1 MRNPFSTQSGIRS
14 VFAGTRDQGQ
24 RNPLRGASLLLLAL
38 IVGSSFT
45 VPGSYSAEGFKRT
58 RPERSYAGAGAIK
71 LWPAVTALSL
81 RPNHFRSVA
90 AYFNVAPTVE
100 CYTSS
105 GAWQNDTF
113 AVQTAPF
120 VAQFDMTPNTAN
132 MDGVTGLAFD
142 PALYY
147 DDLAAIVRFNAPG
160 FIDAIDGDE
169 YHAETV
175 IPYTPGLTYH
185 FRLLVYPAS
194 HMYTIYVTPPNSAET
209 VLGANF
215 RFRSSQSST
224 SSLSDWSLYSEVPSH
239 TVCGFEVAGF
249 ASSDT
254 FSPTANVSNPLANAT
269 VSGSV
274 NVSAN
279 ASDTIGVVGVQL
291 KVDGLPIGNEILG
304 TLTTPYTTS
313 WDTTAV
319 PNGTHIITATAR
331 DAAGNAVTS
340 VPVTVTVNNVPSTAA
355 CPASTSIF
363 QNKPIAMQSAQFQA
377 SFDATPNL
385 SNMDGH
391 TGFSYG
397 TADAPPRLAVDVRFN
412 SSGFIDA
419 RNGGSF
425 ASNASIS
432 YVAGQKYHFRLII
445 NPNTHLY
452 TVFVTPPGSP
462 EISLGTNFAF
472 EINFSIL
479 NYWVLYSPT
488 GSLSICNFTV
498 GPVSP
503 SPDFSLSAVP
513 GSQTVPLGNSAKYS
527 ISVGSLNGFSSSV
540 NLNASGSPTGTVPT
554 FAPATITGSG
564 NSTLTITTSA
574 STPGGQY
581 TITITGTSGSVIH
594 STAPSLTVTAVVLK
608 SIVVTPTNS
617 SATVG
622 STVQFHATG
631 TYSDNSTKDLT
642 TTVTWTSSNTTAATI
657 NASGLATAGMAG
669 RIATISAA
677 VGTIKGSSTLTV
689 VPAVTVYETESAVV
703 FNASKSSG
711 PAYRVFAYQGFTD
724 GQGTTLD
731 ATAVGQSVTIT
742 LSVPKAGTYDVQF
755 ATKAHNT
762 RGMVQL
768 TIKGAP
774 VGPAVDEYSAN
785 DVWRQFDLRTVSLP
799 SGSVAFVFT
808 TVGRNA
814 ASLGFTQAFDYIK
827 LARQQ

>member
-1 MRNPFSTQSGIRS
+1 MRNPLSTQSGIRR
-14 VFAGTRDQGQ
+14 VCANIKDQGQ
-24 RNPLRGASLLLLAL
+24 QSPLLVIFLSLLAL
-38 IVGSSFT
+38 IAGIGFT
-45 VPGSYSAEGFKRT
+45 VPSSYSAEGFDLVRV
-58 RPERSYAGAGAIK
+58 ERSYAGAGAIR
-71 LWPAVTALSL
+71 LWPATAALSL
-81 RPNHFRSVA
+81 ASNHFRPVP
-90 AYFNVAPTVE
+90 AYFNTATTVE
-100 CYTSS
+100 CYTAS
-105 GAWQNDTF
+105 GTWQNDPF
-113 AVQTAPF
+113 AVQIAPF

-142 PALYY
+142 PAFYY

-169 YHAETV
+169 YHAETA
-175 IPYTPGLTYH
+175 IPYTPGLAYH

-194 HMYTIYVTPPNSAET
+194 HMYTIYVTPPSSAET

-239 TVCGFEVAGF
+239 TVCGFGVSAF

-254 FSPTANVSNPLANAT
+254 TAPTASVTDPLVNAT

-279 ASDTIGVVGVQL
+279 ASDNIGVLGVQL
-291 KVDGLPIGNEILG
+291 KLDGLLIGNELSNP
-304 TLTTPYTTS
+304 PYTSS

-331 DAAGNAVTS
+331 DAAGNAATS
-340 VPVTVTVNNVPSTAA
+340 APMTVTVNNVPSMAA
-355 CPASTSIF
+355 CPSSNSIF
-363 QNKPIAMQSAQFQA
+363 QNKPVAVQSAQFQA

-385 SNMDGH
+385 ANMDGH
-391 TGFSYG
+391 TGFSFG
-397 TADAPPRLAVDVRFN
+397 TADASPRLAVDAHFN

-425 ASNASIS
+425 AARASIS
-432 YVAGQKYHFRLII
+432 YVAGQKYHFKLII
-445 NPNTHLY
+445 APSAHLY
-452 TVFVTPPGSP
+452 TIFVTPPGSP
-462 EISLGTNFAF
+462 EITLGTNFAF
-472 EINFSIL
+472 QTNFSAL

-488 GSLSICNFTV
+488 GSLTICNFTL

-503 SPDFSLSAVP
+503 SSDFSISAAP
-513 GSQTVPLGNSAKYS
+513 GSQTVPLGNSAIYS
-527 ISVGSLNGFSSSV
+527 ISVGSLNGFSGNV
-540 NLNASGSPTGTVPT
+540 NLDSSGLPPGAAAT

-574 STPGGQY
+574 STPVGPH
-581 TITITGTSGSVIH
+581 TITITGTSASDIH
-594 STAPSLTVTAVVLK
+594 STSSNLTVTAAVLK
-608 SIVVTPTNS
+608 SLGVTPTNS

-631 TYSDNSTKDLT
+631 TYSDKSTKDLT
-642 TTVTWTSSNTTAATI
+642 TTVTWTSSNATAATI
-657 NASGLATAGMAG
+657 NASGLASAGTAGHV
-669 RIATISAA
+669 TTVSAA
-677 VGTIKGSSTLTV
+677 VGTITGSTTLTV
-689 VPAVTVYETESAVV
+689 IPAVTMYETESAIV

-711 PAYRVFAYQGFTD
+711 PTYRVLAWQGFTD

-731 ATAVGQSVTIT
+731 ATAVGQSVTVT
-742 LSVPKAGTYDVQF
+742 LNVPQSGIYNVKF
-755 ATKAHNT
+755 AIKAHNT
-762 RGMVQL
+762 RGIVQL
-768 TIKGAP
+768 TVKGAK
-774 VGPAVDEYSAN
+774 VGPAEDEYSAI
-785 DVWRQFDLRTVSLP
+785 DVWKQFDLSNVSLS
-799 SGSVAFVFT
+799 SGNVAFVFT

>member
-1 MRNPFSTQSGIRS
+1 MGNPFLTQCGIRR
-14 VFAGTRDQGQ
+14 VFESTKDRGK
-24 RNPLRGASLLLLAL
+24 RNPLRVISLSLVAL
-38 IVGSSFT
+38 IVGVSFT
-45 VPGSYSAEGFKRT
+45 VPSSYSGEGFKRA
-58 RPERSYAGAGAIK
+58 RRERSYVGAGAIK
-71 LWPAVTALSL
+71 LWPAAAALSL
-81 RPNHFRSVA
+81 EPNHFRSVA
-90 AYFNVAPTVE
+90 AYFNAATTVE

-105 GAWQNDTF
+105 GTWQNDPF
-113 AVQTAPF
+113 SVQTAPF

-160 FIDAIDGDE
+160 FIDAVDGDE
-169 YHAETV
+169 YHAETF

-215 RFRSSQSST
+215 RFRNSQSST
-224 SSLSDWSLYSEVPSH
+224 SSLSYWSLYSEVPSH

-249 ASSDT
+249 AGSDT
-254 FSPTANVSNPLANAT
+254 ISPTASVIDPLPNAT

-279 ASDTIGVVGVQL
+279 AGDNIGVVGVQL
-291 KVDGLPIGNEILG
+291 KVDGLPIGNEFSS
-304 TLTTPYTTS
+304 TPYTRS
-313 WDTTAV
+313 WDTAAV

-331 DAAGNAVTS
+331 DAAGNAATS
-340 VPVTVTVNNVPSTAA
+340 APVTVTVNNVQSAVA
-355 CPASTSIF
+355 CPASNAIF

-385 SNMDGH
+385 ANMEGH

-397 TADAPPRLAVDVRFN
+397 TADLPPRLAVDVRFN

-445 NPNTHLY
+445 NPAAHLY

-462 EISLGTNFAF
+462 EITLATNFAF
-472 EINFSIL
+472 QINFSTL

-498 GPVSP
+498 GPISP
-503 SPDFSLSAVP
+503 SPDFSLSAAP
-513 GSQTVPLGNSAKYS
+513 SSQTVPSGNSAMYS
-527 ISVGSLNGFSSSV
+527 ISVGSLNGFSGSV
-540 NLNASGSPTGTVPT
+540 NLNASGLPTGTT
-554 FAPATITGSG
+554 ASFAPATIAGSG
-564 NSTLTITTSA
+564 NSTLTITTSG
-574 STPGGQY
+574 STPVGPY
-581 TITITGTSGSVIH
+581 TITITGTSGSVVH
-594 STAPSLTVTAVVLK
+594 STAPSLTVTAAVLK
-608 SIVVTPTNS
+608 SIGVTPTNS
-617 SATVG
+617 SVTVG

-657 NASGLATAGMAG
+657 NASGLATAGTAG

-677 VGTIKGSSTLTV
+677 VGTIKGSSTLTAI
-689 VPAVTVYETESAVV
+689 PAVTVYEAESAAV

-711 PAYRVFAYQGFTD
+711 PTYRVLAWQGFTD

-731 ATAVGQSVTIT
+731 ATAVGQSVTVT
-742 LSVPKAGTYDVQF
+742 LSVPQAGIYDVKF

-762 RGMVQL
+762 RGIVQL
-768 TIKGAP
+768 TVKGAK
-774 VGPAVDEYSAN
+774 VGHAEDEYSAN
-785 DVWRQFDLRTVSLP
+785 DVWRQFDLGNVSLP
-799 SGSVAFVFT
+799 SGNVAFVFT
-808 TVGRNA
+808 TVGKNA